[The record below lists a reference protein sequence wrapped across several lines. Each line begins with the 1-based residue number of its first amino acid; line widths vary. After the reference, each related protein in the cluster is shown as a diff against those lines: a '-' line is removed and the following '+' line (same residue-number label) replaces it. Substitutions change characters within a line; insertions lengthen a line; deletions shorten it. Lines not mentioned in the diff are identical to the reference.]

1 MLRRCLNGSIWP
13 HDNVLIARSIAGPS
27 SAWERV
33 DRGLYVQRDQV
44 EYRSFL
50 SLSLDFHPMS
60 ALDVAA
66 PHRLGPLCAI
76 SGHQLR
82 LKHLPIIGNDLCFQ
96 MLFRKRLVTSHAF
109 FVGNDLWDPTHHRGR
124 LHCRFNG
131 NCGGRSRPAPSTDSE
146 LGCGRG
152 SATRVH

>member
-1 MLRRCLNGSIWP
+1 MHIRAPRGGRFGRLPFPCSRSGVEVAVTFHILALNRRREQQRDRAPGLSP
-13 HDNVLIARSIAGPS
+13 RSSRSPRHS
-27 SAWERV
+27 SARFA
-33 DRGLYVQRDQV
+33 RP
-44 EYRSFL
+44 L
-50 SLSLDFHPMS
+50 S
-60 ALDVAA
+60 
-66 PHRLGPLCAI
+66 AI

-96 MLFRKRLVTSHAF
+96 MLFRKRLVTSHAL
-109 FVGNDLWDPTHHRGR
+109 FVGNDLWDPTHRRGR

-131 NCGGRSRPAPSTDSE
+131 NYGGRSRPAPSTDSE